1 LCGLLTAAGQPCP
14 AALATATALTPTYGT
29 DPTLGGILGGG
40 R

>member
-1 LCGLLTAAGQPCP
+1 V
-14 AALATATALTPTYGT
+14 ATAPSVLPTYGT